1 MREPVYKIG
10 DVLEFTEII
19 PRQFGLLSRPV
30 RGLIVNISDPGYEYI
45 SYRLLLYGN
54 AGCARIMTIS
64 CALEKDILTC
74 AKRIGHIDISM
85 LMFKENNEPDYQ
97 TMMMAATIMHSA
109 NLGNELDKV
118 KEENEKLKA
127 ENKALSDTLSK
138 SEAKAQSRLDKNEV
152 LKRENEELRGYNK
165 ELYQA
170 LSDSEKKANSRVDK
184 ITLLMHKVDD
194 LESEKEKLEKEL
206 NQKKQELKWVYDSDT
221 MSKVVELMRK
231 NDELQK
237 DIVKLKDDNHKLETE
252 RAMVIQ
258 KMSCANILLR
268 KTRDDLESAMKHN
281 DLTGG
286 EKIDG

>member
-10 DVLEFTEII
+10 DLLEFTEVV
-19 PRQFGLLSRPV
+19 PRQFGLLARPV
-30 RGLIVNISDPGYEYI
+30 RGLVVKIDNIGYEYI
-45 SYRLLLYGN
+45 SYRLLLSKTVGTTKN
-54 AGCARIMTIS
+54 MILS
-64 CALEKDILTC
+64 CAFEKDIIPA
-74 AKRIGHIDISM
+74 AKRVGH
-85 LMFKENNEPDYQ
+85 KENNEPDYQ

-118 KEENEKLKA
+118 KEENEKLKT
-127 ENKALSDTLSK
+127 N
-138 SEAKAQSRLDKNEV
+138 
-152 LKRENEELRGYNK
+152 NK
-165 ELYQA
+165 ELLEA
-170 LSDSEKKANSRVDK
+170 LSDSEKKANSRVDR
-184 ITLLMHKVDD
+184 ITFLMHKVDD
-194 LESEKEKLEKEL
+194 LESEKEKLEQEL
-206 NQKKQELKWVYDSDT
+206 NEKKQELKWVYDSDN
-221 MSKVVELMRK
+221 MSKIVELMRK

-268 KTRDDLESAMKHN
+268 KTRDDLESAIKHN

>member
-10 DVLEFTEII
+10 DLLEFTEVV

-118 KEENEKLKA
+118 KEENEKLKT
-127 ENKALSDTLSK
+127 N
-138 SEAKAQSRLDKNEV
+138 
-152 LKRENEELRGYNK
+152 NK
-165 ELYQA
+165 ELLEA
-170 LSDSEKKANSRVDK
+170 LSDSEKKANSRVDR
-184 ITLLMHKVDD
+184 ITFLMHKVDD

-206 NQKKQELKWVYDSDT
+206 NEKKQELKWVYDSDN
-221 MSKVVELMRK
+221 MSKIVELMRK

-252 RAMVIQ
+252 RAMMIQ

>member
-10 DVLEFTEII
+10 DILEFTEII
-19 PRQFGLLSRPV
+19 PRQFGLRSSPL
-30 RGLIVNISDPGYEYI
+30 RGLIIKISDPGYEYI
-45 SYRLLLYGN
+45 SYRLLLHGN
-54 AGCARIMTIS
+54 AGFANDMTIS
-64 CALEKDILTC
+64 CAWEKDILTC

-85 LMFKENNEPDYQ
+85 LVFKENNEPDYQ

-118 KEENEKLKA
+118 KEENEKLKT
-127 ENKALSDTLSK
+127 N
-138 SEAKAQSRLDKNEV
+138 
-152 LKRENEELRGYNK
+152 NK
-165 ELYQA
+165 ELLEA
-170 LSDSEKKANSRVDK
+170 LSDSEKKANSRVDR
-184 ITLLMHKVDD
+184 ITFLMHKVDD

-206 NQKKQELKWVYDSDT
+206 NEKKRELKWVYDSDT